1 MKISRRN
8 FVQTLGAAAA
18 ITISGGGVK
27 ALAGT
32 IGEKTGSSVLNSNTL
47 LSMNANEIKG
57 FVGRRFAAK
66 SLDGSTVDLV
76 LAEVTSISRKTN
88 LKRGYSGECFSA
100 IFKSRGEE
108 ALSQGVYEMRAAGLD
123 NFSALLV
130 PTGRKRAEFEL
141 VVNHLKR

>member
-18 ITISGGGVK
+18 ITISGGGVN
-27 ALAGT
+27 ALA
-32 IGEKTGSSVLNSNTL
+32 KARSSFLDSNTL

-57 FVGRRFAAK
+57 FVGKRFAAK

-76 LAEVTSISRKTN
+76 LAEVTSISRKKN
-88 LKRGYSGECFSA
+88 LKRGYTGECFSA
-100 IFKSRGEE
+100 IFKSGGDE
-108 ALSQGVYEMRAAGLD
+108 ALSQGVYEMRAAGLN

-141 VVNHLKR
+141 VVNRLKR

>member
-18 ITISGGGVK
+18 LTISGGGVN
-27 ALAGT
+27 ALA
-32 IGEKTGSSVLNSNTL
+32 KARSSFLDSNTL

-57 FVGRRFAAK
+57 FVGKRFAAK

-76 LAEVTSISRKTN
+76 LAEVTSISRKKN
-88 LKRGYSGECFSA
+88 LKRGYTGECFSA
-100 IFKSRGEE
+100 IFKSGGDE
-108 ALSQGVYEMRAAGLD
+108 ALSQGVYEMRAAGLN

-141 VVNHLKR
+141 VVNRLKR